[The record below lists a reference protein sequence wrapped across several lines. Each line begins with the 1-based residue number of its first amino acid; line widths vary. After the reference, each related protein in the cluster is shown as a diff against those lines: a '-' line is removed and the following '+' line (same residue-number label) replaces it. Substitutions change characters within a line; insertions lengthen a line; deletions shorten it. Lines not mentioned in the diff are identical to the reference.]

1 MKRSHRRATHIFA
14 LAVILS
20 LSSFAMGCS
29 EDEAD
34 SDVAVEDAGSEPD
47 ATDRDTDEPDS
58 SNLDAGEADADDA
71 DVPPDAA
78 ESDAGSDAESDADSD
93 AEADAD
99 PTEEGLTWETIQSDF
114 AVGVNI
120 AGLEFGGGNLP
131 GSANT
136 DYPVINSSILD
147 YWIDNGVR
155 QFRLPFKW
163 ERVQHEIDGE
173 LDEAY
178 LGYIMRVVDY
188 AGEQGARVILDMHN
202 YGRRHGNRIGSDEV
216 PIAAYRDVWT
226 RLAQEFEGHP
236 GVLGYD
242 IMNEPHGLTGGSE
255 QWVEMAQEAILG
267 IREQDTSTWLFIEGY
282 SYSNGHRWQGQNPT
296 LHTLNDPSD
305 KIIWSPHQYF
315 DENNTGTYSNSYDG
329 EGAYEE
335 RGADRIDNFIGWMEE
350 HGFTRG
356 HVGEYGVPDDDE
368 RWLELMDTFLAH
380 LGEHGM
386 LSSAWADGPWWGNYP
401 MKVGADRPQSALIIE
416 HANN

>member
-1 MKRSHRRATHIFA
+1 MKSPRCRFTRVFVLVLVLT
-14 LAVILS
+14 LG
-20 LSSFAMGCS
+20 SFSMGCN

-34 SDVAVEDAGSEPD
+34 SEVAVEDSGSESDATESDASEPD
-47 ATDRDTDEPDS
+47 TSD
-58 SNLDAGEADADDA
+58 LDAEKPDADVEVPDADDA
-71 DVPPDAA
+71 DAAEPDAA
-78 ESDAGSDAESDADSD
+78 DV
-93 AEADAD
+93 DAD
-99 PTEEGLTWETIQSDF
+99 PVEEGLTWETIQSEF

-120 AGLEFGGGNLP
+120 AGFEFTGSELP
-131 GSANT
+131 GTANT
-136 DYPVINSSILD
+136 HYPVINPTILD

-163 ERVQHEIDGE
+163 ERVQHELEGE

-178 LGYIMRVVDY
+178 LGYIMAVVDY

-202 YGRRHGNRIGSDEV
+202 YGRRHGSTIGSDEV
-216 PIAAYRDVWT
+216 PISAYRDVWSK
-226 RLAQEFEGHP
+226 LAQEFEGHP

-242 IMNEPHGLTGGSE
+242 IMNEPHGLPGGSE

-267 IREQDTSTWLFIEGY
+267 IREHDTSTWLFIEGY

-296 LHTLNDPSD
+296 IHTLSD
-305 KIIWSPHQYF
+305 SSDRIIWSPHQYF
-315 DENNTGTYSNSYDG
+315 DENNTGTYAHSYDD
-329 EGAYEE
+329 ENAYEE
-335 RGADRIDNFIGWMEE
+335 RGADRINNFIEWMEE
-350 HGFTRG
+350 HGFSRG

-386 LSSAWADGPWWGNYP
+386 LSSAWADGPWWANYAL
-401 MKVGADRPQSALIIE
+401 KVGADRPQSAVIIE